1 MPSFS
6 ANERMHAMN
15 SMRRVRRL
23 IVIVTFDGVNML
35 DFSGT
40 SQVFSTSREV
50 VMAAGNNGVTRDPY
64 EIVLTSSKGGL
75 IQTSSGIRVETV
87 SLRSLRPRMN
97 EIDTLVV
104 SGGPRVSI
112 ARQDRVL
119 MEWVAEA
126 AENARR
132 ICSVCSGAFILAEAG
147 LLSGRRAVTHWKHC
161 AQLTNEYPD
170 IRVEPDSIFIRDGR
184 IWTSAGVTAGIDL
197 SLALVEADLGRRVAM
212 AVARHL
218 IVFLKRPGGQ
228 SQFSEPLKAQTVAAN
243 IDTSERFSALH
254 AWMADNLASDLSVE
268 RLAER
273 AGMSARTFAR
283 AFLGVTGNTPG
294 KAVETMRVEA
304 ARRAL
309 ESGDESIKQIA
320 ASSGFGD
327 DERMRRAFQRHLK
340 VNPVNYRSRFSKGQ
354 AGYA

>member
-1 MPSFS
+1 
-6 ANERMHAMN
+6 MHAM
-15 SMRRVRRL
+15 SPSRRVRRL
-23 IVIVTFDGVNML
+23 IVLVTFDGVNML

-40 SQVFSTSREV
+40 SQVFTTCCEL
-50 VMAAGNNGVTRDPY
+50 VMAAGSNGATQDPY
-64 EIVLTSSKGGL
+64 EIVLASSKGGL
-75 IQTSSGIRVETV
+75 IRTSSGIRVETV

-112 ARQDRVL
+112 ACQDRVL
-119 MEWVAEA
+119 MEWIAEA
-126 AENARR
+126 AENVRR
-132 ICSVCSGAFILAEAG
+132 LCSVCSGAFILAEAG
-147 LLSGRRAVTHWKHC
+147 LLSGRRAATHWKYC
-161 AQLTNEYPD
+161 AELAATYPD
-170 IRVEPDSIFIRDGR
+170 IQVEPDSIFIRDGR

-243 IDTSERFSALH
+243 SDTSERFSALH

-273 AGMSARTFAR
+273 VGMSTRTFAR
-283 AFLGVTGNTPG
+283 AYFAATGKTPG
-294 KAVETMRVEA
+294 KAVATIRVEA

-320 ASSGFGD
+320 ASTGFGD

-340 VNPVNYRSRFSKGQ
+340 VNPMNYRSRFSKGQ
-354 AGYA
+354 SRYV